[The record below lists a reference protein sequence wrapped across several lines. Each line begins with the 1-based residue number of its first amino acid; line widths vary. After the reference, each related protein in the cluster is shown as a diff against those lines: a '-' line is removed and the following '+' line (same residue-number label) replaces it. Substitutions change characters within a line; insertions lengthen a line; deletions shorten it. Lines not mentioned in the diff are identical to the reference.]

1 MDSWGQVEAAAAFV
15 GLEMEAL
22 AEGGGGGGVAAAAA
36 AAEGGEC
43 RSLHW
48 KTAGE
53 RRRCHEENEYTSC
66 E

>member
-1 MDSWGQVEAAAAFV
+1 MSRCRNWDSWGQVEAAAGAAFV
-15 GLEMEAL
+15 GLEMEAP
-22 AEGGGGGGVAAAAA
+22 AGGG

-53 RRRCHEENEYTSC
+53 RRRCREGTECTSC

>member
-1 MDSWGQVEAAAAFV
+1 M

-22 AEGGGGGGVAAAAA
+22 AEGGGGGVAAAA

-66 E
+66 K

>member
-1 MDSWGQVEAAAAFV
+1 M

-22 AEGGGGGGVAAAAA
+22 AEGGGGGAAA
-36 AAEGGEC
+36 AAEGGGC

-53 RRRCHEENEYTSC
+53 QRRCHEENEYTSC